1 MKKTILSVFCCLSLW
16 ALASCSDDYNEASTK
31 HVYGENED
39 PYLKVNEDAQ
49 ITWAETFKIN
59 IASSSSQIV
68 VDLNDYEARFEN
80 LLGMSVDGVLSGLEE
95 GSVVFYPINASRN
108 KWTKSAYTADNG
120 WYFNSA
126 SQPCAADDAD
136 RKATV
141 TLDKTAKTLT
151 AAVTPEAGGGTSLQL
166 NVGFAKNGPDYDDYV
181 RFTFNLTVTDP
192 TYVYM
197 DYTFSYDGACTI
209 ELPDTYASNIK
220 DVFDMTFAEFD
231 AALQS
236 GDIQFALINPTS
248 WEWISK
254 SAASTVF
261 DTNLNG
267 ELTQSTAEDYA
278 VSASY
283 EMSENDKKSLVLKY
297 NNKVPEG
304 TYGKICVG
312 FVDKNDDSKLF
323 RFYVSYYIGALGKSD
338 E

>member
-197 DYTFSYDGACTI
+197 DYTFSYGGDYTI
-209 ELPDTYASNIK
+209 ELPDDYASNIK

-236 GDIQFALINPTS
+236 GEIQFALINPTS
-248 WEWISK
+248 GEWISK
-254 SAASTVF
+254 SAANTEYY
-261 DTNLNG
+261 TNLDG
-267 ELTQSTAEDYA
+267 ELTQQNAEDFA

-283 EMSENDKKSLVLKY
+283 KMSENDKKSLVLKY
-297 NNKVPEG
+297 NNELPVD
-304 TYGKICVG
+304 TYGEICVG
-312 FVDKNDDSKLF
+312 FVDKNDDSKLL
-323 RFYVSYYIGALGKSD
+323 RFFVGYYIGALGKSD